1 MQEPERYSG
10 AAYSAKPASRGISPK
25 ELKTMQEQ
33 KQRNAAKDFV
43 SGILLVLFG
52 VYIVVDALGL
62 KVYNTFIDAP
72 GFFPTIVG
80 AVIAVLGA
88 ILSFIGFKTGGAKE
102 LKEVCNGKFLKEFIT
117 SDGTVRVVILIAM
130 MVVYIW
136 VLLGR
141 IHFIIATSIYL
152 IANFLYLKATK
163 QWWLSI
169 IIAVATSAI
178 VYYAF
183 KLGFGITML

>member
-1 MQEPERYSG
+1 
-10 AAYSAKPASRGISPK
+10 
-25 ELKTMQEQ
+25 MQEQ
-33 KQRNAAKDFV
+33 KQRNAAKDLV

-52 VYIVVDALGL
+52 VYIVVDALGM

-80 AVIAVLGA
+80 AIIALLGG
-88 ILSFIGFKTGGAKE
+88 ILAFIGFKLGGAGE
-102 LKEVCNGKFLKEFIT
+102 LREVLNGPFLKQFIT
-117 SDGTVRVVILIAM
+117 SDSTVRVVVLIAM

-141 IHFIIATSIYL
+141 MHFIIATSIYL
-152 IANFLYLKATK
+152 IANFLYLKANK
-163 QWWLSI
+163 HWWMSI
-169 IIAVATSAI
+169 IIAVATAVI

-183 KLGFGITML
+183 KLGFGIMML

>member
-1 MQEPERYSG
+1 MQEP
-10 AAYSAKPASRGISPK
+10 
-25 ELKTMQEQ
+25 

-52 VYIVVDALGL
+52 IFIIVNALNL
-62 KVYNTFIDAP
+62 KVYNTFIDAQ

-80 AVIAVLGA
+80 AVIAVLGGVLA
-88 ILSFIGFKTGGAKE
+88 FIGLRLGGLTE
-102 LKEVCNGKFLKEFIT
+102 LKEVLNGEFLKQFCT
-117 SDGTVRVVILIAM
+117 SDSTVRVVILIAM

-136 VLLGR
+136 GLLGR
-141 IHFIIATSIYL
+141 MHFIISTSIYL

-163 QWWLSI
+163 YWWLSI

-178 VYYAF
+178 VY
-183 KLGFGITML
+183 

>member
-1 MQEPERYSG
+1 MREESKRK
-10 AAYSAKPASRGISPK
+10 AAI
-25 ELKTMQEQ
+25 
-33 KQRNAAKDFV
+33 DFV
-43 SGILLVLFG
+43 SGIVLVIFG
-52 VYIVVDALGL
+52 IYIVVDALGM
-62 KVYNTFIDAP
+62 KVYNTFVDAP

-80 AVIAVLGA
+80 AIIALLGGVLA
-88 ILSFIGFKTGGAKE
+88 FIGFRLDGWAALRENLTAEK
-102 LKEVCNGKFLKEFIT
+102 LKAGIT
-117 SDGTVRVVILIAM
+117 SDGTVRVLILIAM

-141 IHFIIATSIYL
+141 IHFIASTSIYL
-152 IANFLYLKATK
+152 AANFLYLKANK
-163 QWWLSI
+163 RWWISI

>member
-1 MQEPERYSG
+1 
-10 AAYSAKPASRGISPK
+10 
-25 ELKTMQEQ
+25 MQEQ

-43 SGILLVLFG
+43 SGILLVIFG
-52 VYIVVDALGL
+52 VFIVVDALHL

-88 ILSFIGFKTGGAKE
+88 VLAFIGFKTGGAQE
-102 LKEVCNGKFLKEFIT
+102 LKEVCNGAFLKQFVT
-117 SDGTVRVVILIAM
+117 SDSTVRVVILIAM
-130 MVVYIW
+130 MVIYIW
-136 VLLGR
+136 GLLGR
-141 IHFIIATSIYL
+141 LHFIIATSIYL

-163 QWWLSI
+163 YWWLSI

-183 KLGFGITML
+183 KIGFGITML